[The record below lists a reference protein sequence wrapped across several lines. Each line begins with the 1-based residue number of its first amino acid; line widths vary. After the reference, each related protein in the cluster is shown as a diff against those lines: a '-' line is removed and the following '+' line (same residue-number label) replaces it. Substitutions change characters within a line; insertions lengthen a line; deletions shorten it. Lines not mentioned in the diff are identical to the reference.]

1 VEFVEAAAKVR
12 ASTSGLGPVK
22 GLPPGPRMPRAL
34 QTAIWSRQAQW
45 FLEQGRARFGPMFS
59 IKIAYEGDWVVLANP
74 ELVKKVF
81 TGDPKVFHAGE
92 GNQILRP
99 ILGDN
104 SVLVLDEKPH
114 MSQRKLLLP
123 PFHGERMQAYGEKM
137 TEIAAREI
145 DSWPTGVPYKLRPRM
160 QAITLEIII
169 ETVFGVHDGARM
181 EPLREALR
189 DFLDL
194 TTNPVLLLPVL
205 LVGPNRV
212 KSIPAFR
219 RRVQRVD
226 ELIAREIGERRI
238 AEDLAERDDVLS
250 LMLQARHEDGSPMSD
265 AEIRDELLTLLVAG
279 HETTATALSWAMER
293 LTRHPEKLERLR
305 AEVLDDEDE
314 YLTATIQE
322 TLRLRPVISIVV
334 RRLTETVEIGGYEL
348 PAGAGVTPCIHL
360 IHRDPGIYPDPNR
373 FLPERFLDN
382 PPGTYTWIPFG
393 GGVRRCLGAAF
404 AQFEMAVVLRELV
417 RRHQIEPANPASE
430 RNYRRAITETPRHD
444 AEVVLS

>member
-1 VEFVEAAAKVR
+1 
-12 ASTSGLGPVK
+12 VK
-22 GLPPGPRMPRAL
+22 GLPAGPRMSRVL

-59 IKIAYEGDWVVLANP
+59 IKIAYEGDWVVLADP
-74 ELVKKVF
+74 ELVKQVF

-145 DSWPTGVPYKLRPRM
+145 DSWPTGVPYKLRPQM

-194 TTNPVLLLPVL
+194 TTNPRLLLPVL
-205 LVGPNRV
+205 LVGPDRV

-219 RRVQRVD
+219 RRVERVD
-226 ELIAREIGERRI
+226 QLIGREIGERRQ

-250 LMLQARHEDGSPMSD
+250 LMLQASHEDGSPMSD

-305 AEVLDDEDE
+305 AEVVDGEEE

-334 RRLTETVEIGGYEL
+334 RRLTEAVELGGYEL

-360 IHRDPGIYPDPNR
+360 IHRDPGIYPDPDR
-373 FLPERFLDN
+373 FLPERFIDN

-417 RRHQIEPANPASE
+417 LRHQIEPANPASE

-444 AEVVLS
+444 AEVVLG